1 MKDSDEFSILKKV
14 FKNLGNQYFD
24 SSNLL
29 VGPGDDAGLFQT
41 KKELIFS
48 IDTSIE
54 NIHFPK
60 GLNAKKI
67 AYRSCAVAASDIAA
81 CGGALKWLAISLS
94 TSSKDENWIE
104 DFSKGVREFSD
115 SYKVPIIG
123 GDLTSGKEIS
133 ISIGVCGEIEKKY
146 FMRRSGAQENDLLIV
161 SGDLGAAYTGL
172 QVLEREKAVFKVDP
186 NSQPDLSRYS
196 YSIERQLKPEARKDI
211 IELLEELKIVPTSM
225 IDISDGVSSEI
236 FHLSKSSEVGFHIFE
251 DKLPVDP
258 EVNLICEEFKFNSTT
273 AALNGGE
280 DYELLFT
287 IAQKDFHKIKNH
299 PFLSVIGHS
308 VEKKAGCQ
316 LITGLGHQIELTAQ
330 GWQTFE
336 NR

>member
-29 VGPGDDAGLFQT
+29 LGPGDDAGLFQA

-81 CGGALKWLAISLS
+81 CGGVLKWLAISLT
-94 TSSKDENWIE
+94 TSSKDRKWIE

-133 ISIGVCGEIEKKY
+133 ISIGVCGEIEKNY
-146 FMRRSGAQENDLLIV
+146 FMGRSGARENDHIFIT
-161 SGDLGAAYTGL
+161 GDLGEAFIGL
-172 QVLEREKAVFKVDP
+172 NLLKNKKKKLSSKEKIYLNRFLKPVIEIDF
-186 NSQPDLSRYS
+186 SQDLSKFANS
-196 YSIERQLKPEARKDI
+196 C
-211 IELLEELKIVPTSM
+211 
-225 IDISDGVSSEI
+225 IDISDGLLGDLN
-236 FHLSKSSEVGFHIFE
+236 H
-251 DKLPVDP
+251 
-258 EVNLICEEFKFNSTT
+258 ICEESKLGAKIFLEDVSFVGEYKNALTWGDDYQLCFT
-273 AALNGGE
+273 ASPKNLEKIYKMART
-280 DYELLFT
+280 Y
-287 IAQKDFHKIKNH
+287 KIK
-299 PFLSVIGHS
+299 LSKIGSMIKGKGIS
-308 VEKKAGCQ
+308 VFSNGKKIALKKAGYN
-316 LITGLGHQIELTAQ
+316 H
-330 GWQTFE
+330 FK
-336 NR
+336 

>member
-1 MKDSDEFSILKKV
+1 MKDSDEFAILKKV

-29 VGPGDDAGLFQT
+29 LGPGDDAGLFKA

-48 IDTSIE
+48 TDTSIE

-94 TSSKDENWIE
+94 TSSKDEKWIE
-104 DFSKGVREFSD
+104 DFSKGIKEFSD

-146 FMRRSGAQENDLLIV
+146 FMRRSGAQENDHIFV
-161 SGDLGAAYTGL
+161 TGDLGEAFIGL
-172 QVLEREKAVFKVDP
+172 NLLKSKKKKLSSKEKIYLNRFLRPSIEIAF
-186 NSQPDLSRYS
+186 SQDLSKLANS
-196 YSIERQLKPEARKDI
+196 C
-211 IELLEELKIVPTSM
+211 
-225 IDISDGVSSEI
+225 IDISDGLLGDLK
-236 FHLSKSSEVGFHIFE
+236 H
-251 DKLPVDP
+251 
-258 EVNLICEEFKFNSTT
+258 ICEESNLGAKIYLEDIPCVGEYENALTWGDDYQLCFT
-273 AALNGGE
+273 ASSKNLEKIYKMARNYEIKLSAIGIMKKSKGISVLSNGKKIAL
-280 DYELLFT
+280 
-287 IAQKDFHKIKNH
+287 
-299 PFLSVIGHS
+299 
-308 VEKKAGCQ
+308 KKAGYN
-316 LITGLGHQIELTAQ
+316 H
-330 GWQTFE
+330 FK
-336 NR
+336 

>member
-29 VGPGDDAGLFQT
+29 LGPGDDAGLFQA

-81 CGGALKWLAISLS
+81 CGGVLKWLAISLT
-94 TSSKDENWIE
+94 TSSKDRKWIE

-146 FMRRSGAQENDLLIV
+146 FMRRSGAQENDHIFV
-161 SGDLGAAYTGL
+161 TGDLGEAFIGL
-172 QVLEREKAVFKVDP
+172 NLLKNKKKKLSSKEKIYLNRFLRPSIEIAF
-186 NSQPDLSRYS
+186 SQDLSKLANS
-196 YSIERQLKPEARKDI
+196 C
-211 IELLEELKIVPTSM
+211 
-225 IDISDGVSSEI
+225 IDISDGLLGDLK
-236 FHLSKSSEVGFHIFE
+236 H
-251 DKLPVDP
+251 
-258 EVNLICEEFKFNSTT
+258 ICEESNLGAKIYLEDIPFVGEYEN
-273 AALNGGE
+273 ALTWGD
-280 DYELLFT
+280 DYQLCFT
-287 IAQKDFHKIKNH
+287 LKATKVEQLYKIAKTHKIKISEIGKVKKGKGISVFSKGKKITIVQFI
-299 PFLSVIGHS
+299 FLYLAV
-308 VEKKAGCQ
+308 
-316 LITGLGHQIELTAQ
+316 
-330 GWQTFE
+330 
-336 NR
+336 